1 MLTPQIFTIGDFVE
15 TWLKSNYENVFK
27 DIWSDQCNHFIDKY
41 NRNQCLYRFYGH
53 LDDENKK
60 LLINGILVNIKKYY
74 FPQKLQKYT
83 YESILNSILI
93 NRWVWGEHGVAG
105 VYRIIDPS
113 ISDNQ
118 INNMPV
124 PTDSFDF
131 PKFLAMMPLNHKMV
145 IINAYSPE

>member
-1 MLTPQIFTIGDFVE
+1 M
-15 TWLKSNYENVFK
+15 
-27 DIWSDQCNHFIDKY
+27 SDY
-41 NRNQCLYRFYGH
+41 
-53 LDDENKK
+53 
-60 LLINGILVNIKKYY
+60 
-74 FPQKLQKYT
+74 QKLQKYT

-93 NRWVWGEHGVAG
+93 NRWVWREHGVAG
-105 VYRIIDPS
+105 MYRIIDPS

-131 PKFLAMMPLNHKMV
+131 PKFLAMMPLNHKMI